1 MKIPEFLFA
10 LINPI
15 VRTLLNSPAHRL
27 LSSSI
32 LALYFHGR
40 KSGKAL
46 CTPVRYLREG
56 STLTVVTG
64 AETRWWPNF
73 IETQRV
79 EVQLAG
85 RREAAK
91 ATAYR
96 APDPMVRAG
105 LSNLLRAHPADAAY
119 LEIARDKG
127 SGAIDGSWEADSY
140 EHALATAVVVVIELM
155 DDQRQ

>member
-15 VRTLLNSPAHRL
+15 VRTLLNSPAHGF
-27 LSSSI
+27 LSGSI
-32 LALYFHGR
+32 VALYFRGR
-40 KSGKAL
+40 KSGRAL

-56 STLTVVTG
+56 DTLTVVTG
-64 AETRWWPNF
+64 ADTQWWPNF
-73 IETQRV
+73 IETQRID
-79 EVQLAG
+79 VQLAG
-85 RREAAK
+85 RRKAAQ

-119 LEIARDKG
+119 LEIHHDKG
-127 SGAIDGSWEADSY
+127 SGAIDGLWEADSY
-140 EHALATAVVVVIELM
+140 ENALATAVVVVIELA

>member
-1 MKIPEFLFA
+1 MPEFLFA

-27 LSSSI
+27 LSGSI

-40 KSGKAL
+40 KSGRAL
-46 CTPVRYLREG
+46 CTPVRYLRDG
-56 STLTVVTG
+56 NTLTVVTG
-64 AETRWWPNF
+64 ADTAWWPNF

-85 RREAAK
+85 RRKTAE

-105 LSNLLRAHPADAAY
+105 LSNLLRAHPGDAAY

-127 SGAIDGSWEADSY
+127 SGAIDGMWEADSY
-140 EHALATAVVVVIELM
+140 ENALATAVVVVIKLV